1 MRRAAA
7 VTKATPFTA
16 RAPDYVSG
24 SVDLAELEEVQRA
37 EDDDEQKDDADG
49 GHGEAP
55 RENVRPALDP
65 RLARRKPAP

>member
-24 SVDLAELEEVQRA
+24 SVDLAELEKVQRGQH
-37 EDDDEQKDDADG
+37 DDEKEDDADS
-49 GHGEAP
+49 GHGRAP
-55 RENVRPALDP
+55 RNNIRPALAP